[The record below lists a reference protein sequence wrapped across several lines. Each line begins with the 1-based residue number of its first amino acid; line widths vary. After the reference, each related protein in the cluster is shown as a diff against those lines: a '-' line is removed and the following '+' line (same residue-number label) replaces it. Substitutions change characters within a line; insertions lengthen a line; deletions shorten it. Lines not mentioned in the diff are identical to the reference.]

1 MQVCISLQTDDHAS
15 TPPLSFLQAGCP
27 SSIPPQPTAQIG
39 NVVLLVLVQA
49 RLEEAEA
56 SAMKGGKRAQ
66 QKLEQRLRDLEMELD
81 AEQRRHAETTKNVRK
96 QERRMKELAFQ
107 ADEDRKLQDRQ
118 RDANDKLQQK
128 IKAYKRQ
135 VEEAV
140 SAKFRYTGPTRPD
153 PTRPEYQTMSADF
166 VGDPRGSGGLRR
178 VSDKVW
184 SGPSS
189 GIWLQPNARIV
200 VHHGHSWS
208 KYMNHVAVH

>member
-1 MQVCISLQTDDHAS
+1 VSRYQKGKTNLDFTEARDSEWQWHQLGRMQVCTSLQTDNHAS
-15 TPPLSFLQAGCP
+15 TVPLSFLQAGCP
-27 SSIPPQPTAQIG
+27 FSIPPQPTAQIG

-140 SAKFRYTGPTRPD
+140 SAKFRYTGPTGPD
-153 PTRPEYQTMSADF
+153 PTRVPDN
-166 VGDPRGSGGLRR
+166 VRGLCRRPARIQRTSSGLRQSL
-178 VSDKVW
+178 VSPV
-184 SGPSS
+184 
-189 GIWLQPNARIV
+189 
-200 VHHGHSWS
+200 
-208 KYMNHVAVH
+208 